1 MASISSALPARVG
14 IFNQHDSA
22 AATNGLNFM
31 LAEERWRLYFYF
43 IIRHTHRPFFP
54 IKTDCINVDAFT
66 HKQGFFFFL
75 GSFLF
80 VFENTFEKS
89 PEISLSKYDENG
101 EMKIFW
107 EMHKKVFRWYVYSN
121 ELMPK

>member
-89 PEISLSKYDENG
+89 PEILSSNYHENG
-101 EMKIFW
+101 ETKIFFGDAQ
-107 EMHKKVFRWYVYSN
+107 KSFSLVCLF
-121 ELMPK
+121 

>member
-22 AATNGLNFM
+22 AATNGLNLM

-66 HKQGFFFFL
+66 HKQGFFFSSAAVFFLCLKIRLKNHQEYCRQIIMEMVKRNFFL
-75 GSFLF
+75 GDAQKSFSLVCLF
-80 VFENTFEKS
+80 
-89 PEISLSKYDENG
+89 
-101 EMKIFW
+101 
-107 EMHKKVFRWYVYSN
+107 
-121 ELMPK
+121 